1 MGDQPHII
9 ELIDQLLSETANNPK
24 LQEKIF
30 DLRDALFQTQQVSQ
44 QYALEIKSLEENIA
58 KLKSSAHRIGT
69 VLGIGEE
76 GLYRLVDGDTE
87 YQAAVS
93 PEILEKEI
101 LQSGGQM
108 LCCAGKMMVCFFL
121 LILEL
126 GIYE

>member
-1 MGDQPHII
+1 
-9 ELIDQLLSETANNPK
+9 
-24 LQEKIF
+24 
-30 DLRDALFQTQQVSQ
+30 
-44 QYALEIKSLEENIA
+44 LEENIA

-101 LQSGGQM
+101 LQSGG
-108 LCCAGKMMVCFFL
+108 
-121 LILEL
+121 
-126 GIYE
+126 